1 MKIKKKKKTRSEV
14 NKQLSQIEIDYLEND
29 INAVNEAKKAVVDM
43 GKWKEDYKVSE
54 ETFANANKPKSI
66 FETITETMTK
76 LSDNLSTMCNG
87 GALERL
93 SEALGGSRRPSN
105 EFFDKMS
112 EKLEGGLLEDN
123 KADIGG
129 ADNEERND

>member
-54 ETFANANKPKSI
+54 ETFANANKPKPI
-66 FETITETMTK
+66 FETITETMAK

-93 SEALGGSRRPSN
+93 SEALEGSRRPSN

-112 EKLEGGLLEDN
+112 EKLEEGLLEDN